1 MVLVPLSCTKHH
13 SLFQPQPQGIRQ
25 VNVGCQKVIQL
36 HDFKNHY
43 PQNFLIP
50 QFFLERSLRLSG
62 KIIQVTTSWIISQF
76 FGSNFPSR

>member
-36 HDFKNHY
+36 HDFKKSL
-43 PQNFLIP
+43 PSKFLD
-50 QFFLERSLRLSG
+50 SL
-62 KIIQVTTSWIISQF
+62 VF
-76 FGSNFPSR
+76 FGKEFTLKWQNNSSDD